1 VVATMIG
8 ASTRPGPTVIAEIG
22 VNHDGRVD
30 RAIAL
35 VDVAVRAGADIAKF
49 QHFTAQTLASP
60 HTPFT
65 NYQAQRVLRGPS
77 HFEML
82 RALELSDEEFR
93 QIASYCDE
101 VGIEFM
107 STPYSIRDVGR
118 LMDLGVRRFKTAS
131 ADIVDEPLHDAIIQ
145 TGLPCV
151 ASTGM
156 ASLREIQELVDHYAQ
171 AAHPLTLLHT
181 TSAYP
186 TALENVNLVRIPA
199 LRQRFGIDVGF
210 SDHSQGDV
218 AAIGAVAL
226 GAVMLEKHIT
236 LDSRAEGPDHFCS
249 CEPDDFVAYV
259 ARARAASAALG
270 NDSFTRTAEEENMAA
285 TSRKSLH
292 WASSLP
298 AGHVIT
304 PDDLRLMRP
313 GTGMPWKQQAKLIG
327 QRTTEAV
334 ASGGLVSPGEVD
346 ALVPAD
352 PDPDPELE
360 LELD

>member
-1 VVATMIG
+1 MVAAMLG
-8 ASTRPGPTVIAEIG
+8 ATARSFPTVIAEIG

-49 QHFTAQTLASP
+49 QHFTAETLASP
-60 HTPFT
+60 RTPFT

-82 RALELSDEEFR
+82 RALELSDAEFAE
-93 QIASYCDE
+93 IASYCDQ

-107 STPYSIRDVGR
+107 STPYSIRDVDR
-118 LMDLGVRRFKTAS
+118 LMGLGVRRFKTAS
-131 ADIVDEPLHDAIIQ
+131 ADIVDEPLHDAIIG

-156 ASLREIQELVDHYAQ
+156 ASLREIQQLVDHYAQ

-186 TALENVNLVRIPA
+186 TSIEDVNLLRIPA
-199 LRQRFGIDVGF
+199 LRQRFGGEVGF

-226 GAVMLEKHIT
+226 GATMLEKHIT

-259 ARARAASAALG
+259 DRARAAYAALG
-270 NDSFTRTAEEENMAA
+270 DDSFTRTAEEENMAA

-292 WASSLP
+292 WANSLP
-298 AGHVIT
+298 ADHVVVR
-304 PDDLRLMRP
+304 DDVCLMRP
-313 GTGMPWKQQAKLIG
+313 GTGLAWGQQARLLG
-327 QRTTEAV
+327 HRTTRAV
-334 ASGGLVSPGEVD
+334 ASGDMVAPEDVD
-346 ALVPAD
+346 VVLPSD
-352 PDPDPELE
+352 LG
-360 LELD
+360 